1 MKTIRS
7 LTFSIV
13 EVGVLSFLSV
23 FQSCDPDDDDHMLYK
38 PNIYIYPKENIQ
50 LEVNIDFPM
59 GGKVIASIPEY
70 KTGWKV
76 SVDSN
81 GLIDN
86 KYTFLF
92 YESSQPDVW
101 QTKSGWM
108 VKRDDLKGFF
118 EENMALYG
126 FVGQEIK
133 DFTDYWVPRLK
144 NHESYSICPQVLPA
158 IDQVVRLRFSKQPEH
173 ILRLYYVIKGHD
185 DSSKNELVKPEI
197 SGFDRKG
204 YFVTEWG
211 VVL

>member
-1 MKTIRS
+1 
-7 LTFSIV
+7 V
-13 EVGVLSFLSV
+13 VVGVLSFLSV

-173 ILRLYYVIKGHD
+173 ILRLYYVLKGHD
-185 DSSKNELVKPEI
+185 DSLKNELVKPEI

>member
-7 LTFSIV
+7 LAFSILV
-13 EVGVLSFLSV
+13 AGIISFLNV
-23 FQSCDPDDDDHMLYK
+23 FQSCDPDDDVVYK
-38 PNIYIYPKENIQ
+38 PNIYIYPQENIQ

-76 SVDSN
+76 SVDAK
-81 GLIDN
+81 GLIDY

-92 YESSQPDVW
+92 YESTQPNVW
-101 QTKSGWM
+101 QTKSGWV
-108 VKRDDLKGFF
+108 VKQSDLKGFF

-126 FVGQEIK
+126 FAGQEII
-133 DFTDYWVPRLK
+133 DFTDYWIPRLK
-144 NHESYSICPQVLPA
+144 DHESYSICPQILPEVN
-158 IDQVVRLRFSKQPEH
+158 QVVQLRFSKKPEH
-173 ILRLYYVIKGHD
+173 ILRLYYVIKAHD
-185 DSSKNELVKPEI
+185 LSKNELVKPEI
-197 SGFDRKG
+197 PKFERKG